1 MSSVVRS
8 KVSGQSPDGDRH
20 NQHRLTCLTGVRF
33 IAALGVVLFHFGVF
47 AGIPGTAY
55 WSGGQ
60 AVGFFFILSGIVLT
74 YCYHDAVQSRSIS
87 WSNFMNRRLARIMP
101 VHVFTWLVATVLHL
115 WFGWIAMG
123 ERHPV
128 LSWLAGLFCVQVYW
142 PSPGFIGRWNPPAW
156 TVSCELFFY
165 ALFPL
170 LLPLISRALRST
182 RSIIAGIVAIYFC
195 QLGLYLGV
203 GKILTEIFRSGYSVL
218 GYQSAAQMENT
229 ALLAFPPLRLG
240 EFLIGVCLGLLIVRG
255 KLRVQGAFKANLLL
269 LISVVVA
276 FLVVW
281 LPGSS
286 PLEAGVQKY
295 LLVPVSVLLLVA
307 LVSGATVVTPLLE
320 NRLAILLGEA
330 SYSLYLLH
338 SFFTPGPHASGL
350 DFLLSIVASIVCAI
364 ALHLFLERPARRM
377 WRRVLGGQE
386 AKVSPKV
393 LANT

>member
-1 MSSVVRS
+1 MSSVVPS
-8 KVSGQSPDGDRH
+8 QLPAYSAEADRP

-33 IAALGVVLFHFGVF
+33 IAALSVVLFHFGVF
-47 AGIPGTAY
+47 AGVPGTAY

-74 YCYHDAVQSRSIS
+74 YVYHDAVNSRNIT
-87 WSNFMNRRLARIMP
+87 WGNFMNRRLARIFP
-101 VHVFTWLVATVLHL
+101 VHVVTWLIATVLHL
-115 WFGWIAMG
+115 WFGWISST

-128 LSWLAGLFCVQVYW
+128 LSWFAGLFCVQVYW

-156 TVSCELFFY
+156 SVSCELFFY

-170 LLPLISRALRST
+170 LLPFLSRRLKST
-182 RSIIAGIVAIYFC
+182 KWIIAAIAGIYFC
-195 QLGLYLGV
+195 QIGLYFGI
-203 GKILTEIFRSGYSVL
+203 GRILTELFRSGHSIL
-218 GYQSAAQMENT
+218 GYQSAAEMENT

-255 KLRVQGAFKANLLL
+255 QLRVQGPVKANLLL
-269 LISVVVA
+269 LVSIVVSLL
-276 FLVVW
+276 LVWV
-281 LPGSS
+281 PGSG

-295 LLVPVSVLLLVA
+295 LLIPVFVLVLVA
-307 LVSGATVVTPLLE
+307 LVSGTTVVTPLLE

-330 SYSLYLLH
+330 SYSLYLIH

-350 DFLLSIVASIVCAI
+350 DVVLSIVASIVCAI
-364 ALHLFLERPARRM
+364 ILNQFLERPARRM
-377 WRRVLGGQE
+377 WRRVLGGRE
-386 AKVSPKV
+386 AAISSKV